1 MCIGF
6 LFILLFFIRTRFL
19 ILPFIRTYKIYYQ
32 CTNDKKKIALKIG
45 RWAALCSSDIHS
57 KTKYGQISCMALV
70 SITLNLSRLTRV
82 WLRARTGSRSDCKC
96 AQKISVFAHE
106 LGQYFIYNS
115 KIIYDLM
122 VPLRLQLLNTVVWIV
137 YARNLYFPMQYTSK
151 IWYEKKQH
159 VAWSCRRRR
168 CIIGF
173 YYC

>member
-1 MCIGF
+1 MDCLIYMCIGF
-6 LFILLFFIRTRFL
+6 LFILLLFFIRTRFL

-32 CTNDKKKIALKIG
+32 CTNGKKLLHWKC
-45 RWAALCSSDIHS
+45 AALCSSDIHS
-57 KTKYGQISCMALV
+57 KTKYGQVSCMALV

-122 VPLRLQLLNTVVWIV
+122 VPLRLQLLNTVVWVV
-137 YARNLYFPMQYTSK
+137 YARNLCFPMQYTCK
-151 IWYEKKQH
+151 I
-159 VAWSCRRRR
+159 
-168 CIIGF
+168 
-173 YYC
+173 